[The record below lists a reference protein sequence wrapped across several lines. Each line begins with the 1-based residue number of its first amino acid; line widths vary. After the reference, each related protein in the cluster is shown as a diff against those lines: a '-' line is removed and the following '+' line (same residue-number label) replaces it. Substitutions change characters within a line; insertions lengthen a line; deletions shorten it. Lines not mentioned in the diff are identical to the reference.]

1 MSGVPVV
8 FSILVLPQDTGGH
21 LLVGTTKI
29 AIAERGDCREI
40 FFSRQARRGGRRG
53 MWGGAD
59 QLIYVEVRPSSMASS
74 SHSRE
79 LLSDEVDVSEWCSV
93 TDALRVIVAPTY
105 GTKCFKLSSR
115 GPQYACSEHHLS

>member
-1 MSGVPVV
+1 M
-8 FSILVLPQDTGGH
+8 LPQDTVGH

-29 AIAERGDCREI
+29 AIAERGDCRQI
-40 FFSRQARRGGRRG
+40 FFSRQDSEEGREEGDVGRSG
-53 MWGGAD
+53 PAF
-59 QLIYVEVRPSSMASS
+59 YVEVRPSSMASS

-105 GTKCFKLSSR
+105 GTKCFKLASR